1 MHQIPSSLYKA
12 CYKQKDMVNKFV
24 VQLDKN
30 PRAKANANNNDNND
44 NKDLVQNFGV
54 FLAKHDLKNSSSY
67 IKNINKSTWFSVLQ
81 VSFQVP
87 LGV

>member
-1 MHQIPSSLYKA
+1 MYQIPSSLYKA

-30 PRAKANANNNDNND
+30 PKAKANTNNNDNN
-44 NKDLVQNFGV
+44 NKDLGQNFGT

-67 IKNINKSTWFSVLQ
+67 IKNINKLTQVSVL
-81 VSFQVP
+81 
-87 LGV
+87 

>member
-1 MHQIPSSLYKA
+1 
-12 CYKQKDMVNKFV
+12 MVNKFV

-30 PRAKANANNNDNND
+30 PRAKANTNDDNDNN

-67 IKNINKSTWFSVLQ
+67 IKNINKLTQFSVLQ